1 MPKEGDWERMRAGL
15 REGRFG
21 CGRERRE
28 GGRGFARVSERVGRR
43 PLCLGER
50 RGERRPS
57 NNHVVQSKYDAFAHA
72 RRVHDSLGV
81 ATAADVQVPCH
92 AGACHKKLSR
102 CLFTHAF
109 ARTRRED
116 QQKRPAGI
124 NIDVLVR
131 ASRLHPR
138 GPLAAPSGRNQYYQH
153 AGLRTLIP
161 GRLSSPA
168 NIQHGSITSTQEV
181 HVGTL
186 ARGDDGPPPPPQ
198 GQQKN
203 PWRVTSL
210 PFPGRYGSSLMA
222 SARHEGRKGGGVA
235 CTWAIPRV

>member
-1 MPKEGDWERMRAGL
+1 M
-15 REGRFG
+15 
-21 CGRERRE
+21 
-28 GGRGFARVSERVGRR
+28 SERVGRR

-57 NNHVVQSKYDAFAHA
+57 NNHVVQSKYDAFAHT

-81 ATAADVQVPCH
+81 ATTADVQVLYH

-102 CLFTHAF
+102 CLFTPAF
-109 ARTRRED
+109 ARTLQED
-116 QQKRPAGI
+116 RQKRPACI

-138 GPLAAPSGRNQYYQH
+138 GPLAAPSGRNQYYQL

-168 NIQHGSITSTQEV
+168 NIQHGSITAT
-181 HVGTL
+181 HKGCTL
-186 ARGDDGPPPPPQ
+186 ALWPWGTTCLLPPPQ
-198 GQQKN
+198 GQQKT
-203 PWRVTSL
+203 P
-210 PFPGRYGSSLMA
+210 
-222 SARHEGRKGGGVA
+222 
-235 CTWAIPRV
+235 